1 MTTQQKIMALTRQLY
16 PTGRAFKMGPGSWL
30 EKLHHALS
38 LSEAKAYNDALSLLN
53 GILPDNPNF
62 TEDDAA
68 TWEVRLGMID
78 GTGTPLADRKLAIRR
93 KYNHPGDIKARQH
106 YLYVQ
111 GQLRAAGFDVYVHEN
126 RFDDG
131 AYGYETRSPIE
142 IAGYGAALGTQHA
155 TSVQHGG
162 NTQHGGVWGQ
172 QVVNSINNA
181 DDAGFNAGTHLRNT
195 FFIGGADLSSPATAY
210 AYVPAN
216 REREFRKLILTLKP
230 VHAVAYLFIVYI

>member
-16 PTGRAFKMGPGSWL
+16 PTGRAFKMPAGGWL

-38 LSEAKAYNDALSLLN
+38 ISEAKAYNDAVSLLN
-53 GILPDNPNF
+53 GLLPDNPNF
-62 TEDDAA
+62 TEEDAS

-78 GTGTPLADRKLAIRR
+78 GTGTPLEDRKLAIRR
-93 KYNHPGDIKARQH
+93 KYNHPGNIKARQH

-131 AYGYETRSPIE
+131 AYGYETRTPVE
-142 IAGYGAALGTQHA
+142 IAGYGGL
-155 TSVQHGG
+155 VQFQLKDHQLNDAQLAGG
-162 NTQHGGVWGQ
+162 WGQ

-181 DDAGFNAGTHLRNT
+181 EDAGFNVGSHFRNT
-195 FFIGGADLSSPATAY
+195 FFIGGADLSSPSTAY

-230 VHAVAYLFIVYI
+230 AHMVAYLFIVYI